1 MTHQTAPPLSF
12 GCFGG
17 DNVGMRQTLS
27 DFFSRLLNRRAK
39 ELFGVKPVDTVEL
52 VNFLDRCAKAYRGEP
67 DWLNDDNDVV
77 TINFAQ
83 TVSSEV
89 ARLATMNAEITLT
102 GSPRAE
108 WIQEQ
113 LKNILD
119 ESLRQ
124 WCEYGCAYGTVIFK
138 PYGSG
143 VELVLPDR
151 FRIVATESG
160 KVTGVVFID
169 RRFDASADRW
179 FTRLEYHHIEDGVY
193 TVSNRYFRGMSE
205 MDEGKQVAMEVTPW
219 VDDALADD
227 ATMEGAD
234 RLLFGIFRTPA
245 ANNKDPN
252 SPMGLPIF
260 SSALEELK
268 DLDVAYSRNA
278 KEIVDSKRL
287 LLLDADRLYSA
298 GQKLPPSRQAR
309 EAHIKNSGLPD
320 YVKAVEGSGS
330 MEKEIYHEINPTLQT
345 DKRLTGINALL
356 SEIGFKCGFSNGYFV
371 FNEKTGMVTATEVES
386 DDRRTLQMVND
397 VRKALQ
403 GCLEN
408 MIYALNWFADAYRL
422 APRGTYEIAYDFA
435 DLTLNEEEDKAR
447 WWGYVV
453 QGKVPA
459 WVYFNKFE
467 GYTEEE
473 AKALVAAADTEDPDL
488 APEE

>member
-1 MTHQTAPPLSF
+1 MGMIQTI
-12 GCFGG
+12 G
-17 DNVGMRQTLS
+17 

-52 VNFLDRCAKAYRGEP
+52 VNFLDRCSKAYRGEP
-67 DWLNDDNDVV
+67 DWLNDDDDVV

-83 TVSSEV
+83 TVSAEV

-102 GSPRAE
+102 GSPRAD
-108 WIQEQ
+108 WLQGQ
-113 LKNILD
+113 VNNIL
-119 ESLRQ
+119 EALRQ
-124 WCEYGCAYGTVIFK
+124 WCEFGCAYGTAIIK

-160 KVTGVVFID
+160 RVTGVVFID
-169 RRFDASADRW
+169 RRFDASTDRW

-193 TVSNRYFRGMSE
+193 TVSNRYFRGVSE
-205 MDEGKQVAMEVTPW
+205 KDEGQQVAMEVTPW

-245 ANNKDPN
+245 ANNKDPD

-287 LLLDADRLYSA
+287 LLLDADRLLPA
-298 GQKLPPSRQAR
+298 GQKLPPPGKAR
-309 EAHIKNSGLPD
+309 EAHIQNSGLPD

-345 DKRLTGINALL
+345 EKRLTGINALL

-371 FNEKTGMVTATEVES
+371 FNEKTGMVTATQVES

-397 VRKALQ
+397 VRKALK

-408 MIYALNWFADAYRL
+408 TVSALNWFADAYGL
-422 APRGTYEIAYDFA
+422 APRGSYEIAYDFA
-435 DLTLNEEEDKAR
+435 DLTLNEDEDKAR
-447 WWGYVV
+447 WWGYVL
-453 QGKVPA
+453 QGKVPF
-459 WVYFNKFE
+459 WYYLTKFE

-473 AKALVAAADTEDPDL
+473 AKELEAMAQPNEPEL

>member
-1 MTHQTAPPLSF
+1 MGMMQTI
-12 GCFGG
+12 G
-17 DNVGMRQTLS
+17 DFLG
-27 DFFSRLLNRRAK
+27 RLLNRRAK
-39 ELFGVKPVDTVEL
+39 ELFGVKPMDTVEL
-52 VNFLDRCAKAYRGEP
+52 TRYLDRCAKAYQGEP
-67 DWLNDDNDVV
+67 DWLNDDDDVV

-83 TVSSEV
+83 TVSAEV

-102 GSPRAE
+102 GSPRAD
-108 WIQEQ
+108 WLQGQ
-113 LKNILD
+113 VNNIL
-119 ESLRQ
+119 EALRQ
-124 WCEYGCAYGTVIFK
+124 WCEFGCAYGTAIIK

-151 FRIVATESG
+151 FRIVGTESG

-169 RRFDASADRW
+169 RRFDASTDRW

-193 TVSNRYFRGMSE
+193 TISNRYFRGVSE
-205 MDEGKQVAMEVTPW
+205 KVEGQQVAMEVTPW
-219 VDDALADD
+219 VNDALADD

-245 ANNKDPN
+245 ANNKDAN

-287 LLLDADRLYSA
+287 LLLDADRVFPT
-298 GQKLPPSRQAR
+298 GKTMPPPGKAR
-309 EAHIKNSGLPD
+309 EAHIQNAGLPD
-320 YVKAVEGSGS
+320 YVKTLEGTGS

-345 DKRLTGINALL
+345 EKRLTGINALL

-371 FNEKTGMVTATEVES
+371 FNEKTGMVTATQVES

-397 VRKALQ
+397 VRKALK

-408 MIYALNWFADAYRL
+408 TVYALNWFADAYGL
-422 APRGTYEIAYDFA
+422 APRGLYEIAYDFA

-447 WWGYVV
+447 WWGYVL
-453 QGKVPA
+453 QGKVPF
-459 WVYFNKFE
+459 WYYLTKFE

-473 AKALVAAADTEDPDL
+473 AKKLEAMAQLADPEL

>member
-1 MTHQTAPPLSF
+1 
-12 GCFGG
+12 
-17 DNVGMRQTLS
+17 
-27 DFFSRLLNRRAK
+27 
-39 ELFGVKPVDTVEL
+39 
-52 VNFLDRCAKAYRGEP
+52 
-67 DWLNDDNDVV
+67 
-77 TINFAQ
+77 
-83 TVSSEV
+83 
-89 ARLATMNAEITLT
+89 
-102 GSPRAE
+102 
-108 WIQEQ
+108 
-113 LKNILD
+113 
-119 ESLRQ
+119 
-124 WCEYGCAYGTVIFK
+124 
-138 PYGSG
+138 
-143 VELVLPDR
+143 
-151 FRIVATESG
+151 
-160 KVTGVVFID
+160 
-169 RRFDASADRW
+169 
-179 FTRLEYHHIEDGVY
+179 
-193 TVSNRYFRGMSE
+193 MSE

-278 KEIVDSKRL
+278 KETVDSKRL

-386 DDRRTLQMVND
+386 DDRRTLQLVND

-403 GCLEN
+403 SCLEN
-408 MIYALNWFADAYRL
+408 MIYALNWFADAYKL